1 MLNAMNT
8 TTSTSCATALKSI
21 ALVAAGRWRHGPA
34 PIPQGAAVRLCLAIA
49 AQAATGG
56 HSQPAHAKQVLLA
69 GTHPELDGVVAEL
82 IEAIGTDR
90 LEAMLQ
96 AAGMPVGI

>member
-1 MLNAMNT
+1 MQTTNT
-8 TTSTSCATALKSI
+8 PTHCAVALKSI
-21 ALVAAGRWRHGPA
+21 AQVAAGRWRQGPA
-34 PIPQGAAVRLCLAIA
+34 PIPQGAAVRLCATVVEHA
-49 AQAATGG
+49 ASCG
-56 HSQPAHAKQVLLA
+56 HQHPAHAKQVLLA
-69 GTHPELDGVVAEL
+69 DTHPELDGVVAEL